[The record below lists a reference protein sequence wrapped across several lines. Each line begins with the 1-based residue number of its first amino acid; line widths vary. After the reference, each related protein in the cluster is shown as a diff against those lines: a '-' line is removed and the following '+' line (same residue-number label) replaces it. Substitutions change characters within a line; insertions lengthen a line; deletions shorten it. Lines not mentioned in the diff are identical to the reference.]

1 MVLLQSLSGQ
11 TQFKSRLS
19 VRHVL
24 GPETALTFMSEQ
36 HKATLAESGIQNSVL
51 RALRPLRWLVSFPA
65 MLGSFLVAKL
75 AYELREFRVDPDLW
89 WHIKLGQDIART
101 HHWPTADPYSYT
113 VHGTPWIA
121 YEWLGDV
128 AIGFV
133 AKFGLQALAALLI
146 ALASLIAIALY
157 SYASLSARNAKAG
170 FVAGVFASVF
180 AVGNFNLRPQMF
192 GALFLAVTVICLEY
206 FRRGHS
212 KVLWVFP
219 PLFLVWINTHG
230 SWIVGLGVLAVAL
243 FGGLLE
249 FRLGGVEGIRW
260 TEKQRMQL
268 ELAVLG
274 SIAVLPLT
282 PYGTRLAT
290 YPFMVASSL
299 PLNVAYV
306 QEWFPMPFNITW
318 GKIFLALLAC
328 SILTQMLYRLTF
340 RLDQW
345 LLALGGVV
353 MALLHARFVMLF
365 APFFAPIL
373 AGLLSQ
379 WLDRYRPEKDK
390 FLLNAALMTAAAVS
404 LVWYFPSQREL
415 ERFVEKQFPVRA
427 INYLRTHPAPGPMFN
442 NYGAGGYLVAYFP
455 EQKVF
460 IDGRGDLYE
469 LEGVLSDYMQVATI
483 KPAALSVLKFYG
495 IRMCL
500 LERADPIGLVLA
512 ERPDW
517 KQVYYDDAH
526 IIFERTD
533 SGGNGTPVSGAQLAY
548 RGGGNEPAD

>member
-1 MVLLQSLSGQ
+1 
-11 TQFKSRLS
+11 
-19 VRHVL
+19 
-24 GPETALTFMSEQ
+24 MSEQ
-36 HKATLAESGIQNSVL
+36 HTASIAESGVQKSVFQGVKS
-51 RALRPLRWLVSFPA
+51 LRWLVSFPA

-101 HHWPTADPYSYT
+101 RHWPTTDPYSFT

-133 AKFGLQALAALLI
+133 ARFGLQGLAVLLVT
-146 ALASLIAIALY
+146 LASLIAIALY
-157 SYASLSARNAKAG
+157 CYASLSARNAKAG
-170 FVAGVFASVF
+170 FVAGVLVSVF

-192 GALFLAVTVICLEY
+192 GALFLVSTVICLEL

-212 KVLWVFP
+212 RVLWVFP

-230 SWIVGLGVLAVAL
+230 SWIVGLGVLGVVL
-243 FGGLLE
+243 FAGLFE
-249 FRLGGVEGIRW
+249 FRLGGVEGVRW
-260 TEKQRMQL
+260 TEKQRVQL
-268 ELAVLG
+268 ELAILG
-274 SIAVLPLT
+274 SIAVVPFT

-318 GKIFLALLAC
+318 GKIFLALLAG
-328 SILTQMLYRLTF
+328 SLLLQLLYRLTF

-353 MALLHARFVMLF
+353 MAFVHVRFVMLF

-373 AGLLSQ
+373 AGLLSR

-390 FLLNAALMTAAAVS
+390 FVLNGALMTAAAVL
-404 LVWYFPSQREL
+404 LVWYFPSQHEL

-427 INYLRTHPAPGPMFN
+427 INYLRSHPVPGPMFN
-442 NYGAGGYLVAYFP
+442 NYGTGGYLVAYFP
-455 EQKVF
+455 EKKVF

-469 LEGVLSDYMQVATI
+469 LEGVLSDYMQVATL
-483 KPAALSVLKFYG
+483 KPAALSVLNFYG
-495 IRMCL
+495 IRVCL
-500 LERADPIGLVLA
+500 LERADPLGLVLA

-526 IIFERTD
+526 IIFERSDTGAN
-533 SGGNGTPVSGAQLAY
+533 SAAVNGAQLAY
-548 RGGGNEPAD
+548 RGGGNDPAY